1 MGNATGAEKH
11 KRVFKVG
18 GHRMARATRTVA
30 NNTAETEKVED
41 LTTEEEKAVET
52 ANNEVVEEDTFIY
65 IGPTLSTGIREN
77 AIFKGPREKV
87 EEYLK
92 NTIDK
97 CPQVRLLLVTTGS
110 LAKNKAKV
118 KTTGTLLNKYYTDV
132 LSLSKKQ

>member
-1 MGNATGAEKH
+1 
-11 KRVFKVG
+11 
-18 GHRMARATRTVA
+18 MARATRTVA